1 MALYAP
7 LTKPRV
13 AILHQRHSG
22 GLTLNDVAGD
32 GGWGR
37 LVSLHFDR
45 KGQSG
50 PMTHAL
56 ISSSRVRKNR
66 NWTAGKT
73 QVMRQGEL
81 FYQEEPSYCS

>member
-7 LTKPRV
+7 LPKPRV

-50 PMTHAL
+50 SMTHAL